1 MLQRIGYAKTRSD
14 AIAKMQGTYVPRE
27 KRVEKKKQEGQFIVS
42 ENNFKAAFY
51 IYLFQVRNRFGYRL
65 SICVHKGI

>member
-42 ENNFKAAFY
+42 ENKFKAAF
-51 IYLFQVRNRFGYRL
+51 IYLFHVRKRFWYRL
-65 SICVHKGI
+65 SICVHKSI